1 MKMQKHEYNRATFA
15 GFLEERVALRVR
27 ARARGFAGCI
37 CGEEP
42 SGPRRGSGQERGGG
56 ISRCGDAAAEG
67 GGREPR
73 HVSGGAAAAEGG
85 IRNGVGRSP
94 DSWEHERIADVGT
107 LSDFCV
113 TNGLVSGR

>member
-1 MKMQKHEYNRATFA
+1 MQKHEYNRATFA
-15 GFLEERVALRVR
+15 GCLEERVVLRVR
-27 ARARGFAGCI
+27 ARGRGFAGCI

-73 HVSGGAAAAEGG
+73 HVSGGAA
-85 IRNGVGRSP
+85 

>member
-1 MKMQKHEYNRATFA
+1 MQKHEYNRATFA
-15 GFLEERVALRVR
+15 GCLEERVVLRVR
-27 ARARGFAGCI
+27 ARGRGFAGCI

>member
-1 MKMQKHEYNRATFA
+1 MQKHEYNRATFA
-15 GFLEERVALRVR
+15 GCLEERVVLRVR
-27 ARARGFAGCI
+27 ARGRGFAGCI

-73 HVSGGAAAAEGG
+73 HVSGGGG
-85 IRNGVGRSP
+85 GEEESRNGVGRSP